1 MALSNMATP
10 RAVPQEKLTAVM
22 PGMRTDFTGKAV
34 RNVIL
39 LSVPDHE
46 YDLLRPNLELMALPH
61 HFVMHQRGEKLD
73 FAYFLNEGM
82 ASLVV
87 ASQDERS
94 VEVGVVGREGMMG
107 TPLAAGLNRAP
118 YRAIMQ
124 IPGSGLRIHASV
136 LETILP
142 AAPNLQQR
150 LSRYVLMQG
159 LQMAQVAACNRLH
172 ELEQRMARWLLMC
185 QDRVDSEVLTLT
197 HDFLAQMLGSG
208 RPSVTLACGML
219 ERTGAI
225 ENLRGTIRVLN
236 RKGLEDAACECYDV
250 IQHFNGGLGLK

>member
-10 RAVPQEKLTAVM
+10 RAAQEKLTAVM

-94 VEVGVVGREGMMG
+94 VEVGVVGSEGMIG
-107 TPLAAGLNRAP
+107 TPLAGVLHRAT
-118 YRAIMQ
+118 YR
-124 IPGSGLRIHASV
+124 
-136 LETILP
+136 
-142 AAPNLQQR
+142 
-150 LSRYVLMQG
+150 VLMQI
-159 LQMAQVAACNRLH
+159 LRNDFRIYASALVA
-172 ELEQRMARWLLMC
+172 
-185 QDRVDSEVLTLT
+185 
-197 HDFLAQMLGSG
+197 F
-208 RPSVTLACGML
+208 
-219 ERTGAI
+219 
-225 ENLRGTIRVLN
+225 
-236 RKGLEDAACECYDV
+236 
-250 IQHFNGGLGLK
+250 

>member
-39 LSVPDHE
+39 LSVPDDE
-46 YDLLRPNLELMALPH
+46 YDLLRPNLELMSLPH

-87 ASQDERS
+87 ASKDERS

-118 YRAIMQ
+118 YRAIMRVSAS
-124 IPGSGLRIHASV
+124 IASRRMATSGSGDGGVPSPPTPRQPVATRGSD
-136 LETILP
+136 T
-142 AAPNLQQR
+142 AA
-150 LSRYVLMQG
+150 
-159 LQMAQVAACNRLH
+159 
-172 ELEQRMARWLLMC
+172 AR
-185 QDRVDSEVLTLT
+185 
-197 HDFLAQMLGSG
+197 
-208 RPSVTLACGML
+208 
-219 ERTGAI
+219 
-225 ENLRGTIRVLN
+225 
-236 RKGLEDAACECYDV
+236 
-250 IQHFNGGLGLK
+250 